1 MEHRKDKHYENIA
14 ECIENKNGS
23 CRFYS
28 DCWYK
33 HTEVMSKDENLREV
47 NGMNTPELIYRLFK
61 MMENRNSNVSLLQK
75 VSIRK

>member
-61 MMENRNSNVSLLQK
+61 MMEAFADRMVQIENQM
-75 VSIRK
+75 